1 MFSLTRSAALA
12 LLVLAQQTSAQYGYC
27 TANGQN
33 GVCQSTSS
41 CSGSTTA
48 GLCPGSSDIQCCTY
62 GRCTASGVSGTCE
75 STATC
80 DGTSYARLHTLR
92 QPKADSFNSYSGLCP
107 GSSDIQCCIRGGGG
121 GGGGGVCPPHVQP
134 NIIDF
139 IKQFEGFSATPYND
153 VAGYPTVGYGHLCST
168 SDCSELPYS
177 YPMTQAE
184 GEELLADDVRVS
196 DMQISVSMKC

>member
-1 MFSLTRSAALA
+1 MAHRMSIKS
-12 LLVLAQQTSAQYGYC
+12 
-27 TANGQN
+27 
-33 GVCQSTSS
+33 
-41 CSGSTTA
+41 
-48 GLCPGSSDIQCCTY
+48 
-62 GRCTASGVSGTCE
+62 
-75 STATC
+75 
-80 DGTSYARLHTLR
+80 LR
-92 QPKADSFNSYSGLCP
+92 QFNADDFHSYSGLCP
-107 GSSDIQCCIRGGGG
+107 GSSDIQCCIRGGGSG

-139 IKQFEGFSATPYND
+139 IKEFEGFSATPYND

-196 DMQISVSMKC
+196 RVRVPQSRSIR